1 MIQSTHHFTSRK
13 WSGAESKG
21 RVMNELR
28 VNGERLWN
36 TIIETGKIGATPRG
50 GITRLT
56 LTDLDREVRDWFV
69 GACKAAGCS
78 VSVDEVGAIF
88 ARRAGLDDSRDPIAI
103 GSHLDTQPLGGR
115 FDGIAGVLTGLEVLR
130 TLEEK
135 GYRTTAPLEIINW
148 TNEEGSRFSPAM
160 FASGVF
166 SGVYTRD
173 FVYNT
178 RDRKGKTFL
187 EELER
192 IGYRGE
198 VPAGNHRLAGYFEL
212 HIEQGPVL
220 ESEGMNIGVVTG
232 AQGQL
237 WYELTATGRASH
249 AGSTPMPMRKDGM
262 LACARI
268 TEGVNRIALNHP
280 PAGMSTVGLIEVTP
294 NSRNVIPGQV
304 FFTVD
309 LRNPDEEVLLAMGR
323 EIDALVNQ
331 VAGETRTEIVMQNVL
346 NMMPMMFDETCVSVV
361 RDAAEGL
368 GYRHR
373 DMVSGPGHD
382 ALYIAR
388 VAPTSMVFIPC
399 EGGVSHNEAESVRP
413 EDMTAGANV
422 VLQGVLEY
430 DRRIAGV
437 S

>member
-1 MIQSTHHFTSRK
+1 
-13 WSGAESKG
+13 
-21 RVMNELR
+21 MNELR

-36 TIIETGKIGATPRG
+36 TIIDTGKIGATPGG

-56 LTDLDREVRDWFV
+56 LSDLDREVRDWFV
-69 GACKAAGCS
+69 DACKAAGCS
-78 VSVDEVGAIF
+78 VTVDEVGSIF
-88 ARRAGLDDSRDPIAI
+88 ARRAGIDDSRDPIAI

-115 FDGIAGVLTGLEVLR
+115 FDGIAGVLSGLEVLR
-130 TLEEK
+130 TLEEND
-135 GYRTTAPLEIINW
+135 YRTTAPLEIIDW

-173 FVYNT
+173 FVYNSK
-178 RDRKGKTFL
+178 DREGKTFL

-192 IGYRGE
+192 ISYRGE

-220 ESEGMNIGVVTG
+220 ESEGVNIGVVTG

-237 WYELTATGRASH
+237 WYEVTVTGRAGH
-249 AGSTPMPMRKDGM
+249 AGSTPMPMRKDAM

-268 TEGVNRIALNHP
+268 TEGVNRIALHHA

-309 LRNPDEEVLLAMGR
+309 LRSPDEEVLLAMDE
-323 EIDALVNQ
+323 EIQVLVKQ
-331 VAGETRTEIVMQNVL
+331 VAGETRTGIVIQSVL
-346 NMMPMMFDETCVSVV
+346 KMLPMTFDETCVSVV
-361 RDAAEGL
+361 RNAVERL
-368 GYRHR
+368 GYRYR

-413 EDMTAGANV
+413 EDVTAGANV
-422 VLQGVLEY
+422 LLRSVLEY

>member
-1 MIQSTHHFTSRK
+1 
-13 WSGAESKG
+13 
-21 RVMNELR
+21 MNELR

-36 TIIETGKIGATPRG
+36 TIIDTGKIGATPGG

-56 LTDLDREVRDWFV
+56 LSDLDREVRDWFV
-69 GACKAAGCS
+69 DACKAAGCS
-78 VSVDEVGAIF
+78 VTVDEVGSIF
-88 ARRAGLDDSRDPIAI
+88 ARRAGIDDSRDPIAI

-115 FDGIAGVLTGLEVLR
+115 FDGIAGVLSGLEVLR
-130 TLEEK
+130 TLEEND
-135 GYRTTAPLEIINW
+135 YRTTAPLEIIDW

-173 FVYNT
+173 FVYNSK
-178 RDRKGKTFL
+178 DREGKTFL

-192 IGYRGE
+192 ISYRGE

-220 ESEGMNIGVVTG
+220 ESEGVNIGVVTG

-237 WYELTATGRASH
+237 WYEVTVTGRAGH
-249 AGSTPMPMRKDGM
+249 AGSTPMPMRKDAM

-268 TEGVNRIALNHP
+268 TEGVNKIALHHA

-309 LRNPDEEVLLAMGR
+309 LRSPDEEVLLAMDE
-323 EIDALVNQ
+323 EIQVLVKQ
-331 VAGETRTEIVMQNVL
+331 VAGETRTGIVIQSVL
-346 NMMPMMFDETCVSVV
+346 KMLPMTFDETCVSVV
-361 RDAAEGL
+361 RNAVERL
-368 GYRHR
+368 GYRYR

-413 EDMTAGANV
+413 EDVTAGANV
-422 VLQGVLEY
+422 LLRSVLEY

>member
-1 MIQSTHHFTSRK
+1 MQ
-13 WSGAESKG
+13 
-21 RVMNELR
+21 ELH
-28 VNGERLWN
+28 VNGTRLWN
-36 TIIETGKIGATPRG
+36 TIIDTGKIGATPGG

-56 LTDLDREVRDWFV
+56 LSDLDREVRDWFV
-69 GACKAAGCS
+69 DACKAAGCS
-78 VSVDEVGAIF
+78 VTVDEVGSIF
-88 ARRAGLDDSRDPIAI
+88 ARRAGIDDSRDPIAI

-115 FDGIAGVLTGLEVLR
+115 FDGIAGVLSGLEVLR
-130 TLEEK
+130 TLEEND
-135 GYRTTAPLEIINW
+135 YRTTAPLEIIDW

-173 FVYNT
+173 FVYNSK
-178 RDRKGKTFL
+178 DREGKTFL

-192 IGYRGE
+192 ISYRGE

-220 ESEGMNIGVVTG
+220 ESESVNIGVVTG

-237 WYELTATGRASH
+237 WYEVTVTGRAGH
-249 AGSTPMPMRKDGM
+249 AGSTPMPMRKDAM

-268 TEGVNRIALNHP
+268 TEGVNRIALHHA

-309 LRNPDEEVLLAMGR
+309 LRSPDEEVLLAMDE
-323 EIDALVNQ
+323 EIQVLVKQ
-331 VAGETRTEIVMQNVL
+331 VAGETRTGIVIQSVL
-346 NMMPMMFDETCVSVV
+346 KMLPMTFDETCVSVV
-361 RDAAEGL
+361 RNAVERL
-368 GYRHR
+368 GYRYR

-413 EDMTAGANV
+413 EDVTAGANV
-422 VLQGVLEY
+422 LLRSVLEY

>member
-1 MIQSTHHFTSRK
+1 MQ
-13 WSGAESKG
+13 
-21 RVMNELR
+21 ELH
-28 VNGERLWN
+28 VNGTRLWN
-36 TIIETGKIGATPRG
+36 TIIDTGKIGATPGG

-56 LTDLDREVRDWFV
+56 LSDLDREVRDWFV
-69 GACKAAGCS
+69 DACKAAGCS
-78 VSVDEVGAIF
+78 VTVDEVGSIF
-88 ARRAGLDDSRDPIAI
+88 ARRAGIDDSRDPIAI

-115 FDGIAGVLTGLEVLR
+115 FDGIAGVLSGLEVLR
-130 TLEEK
+130 TLEEND
-135 GYRTTAPLEIINW
+135 YRTTAPLEIIDW

-173 FVYNT
+173 FVYNSK
-178 RDRKGKTFL
+178 DREGKTFL

-192 IGYRGE
+192 ISYRGE

-220 ESEGMNIGVVTG
+220 ESEGVNIGVVTG

-237 WYELTATGRASH
+237 WYEVTVTGRAGH
-249 AGSTPMPMRKDGM
+249 AGSTPMPMRKDAM

-268 TEGVNRIALNHP
+268 TEGVNRIALHHA

-309 LRNPDEEVLLAMGR
+309 LRSPDEEVLLAMDE
-323 EIDALVNQ
+323 EIQVLVKQ
-331 VAGETRTEIVMQNVL
+331 VAGETRTGIVIQSVL
-346 NMMPMMFDETCVSVV
+346 KMLPMTFDETCVSVV
-361 RDAAEGL
+361 RNAVERL
-368 GYRHR
+368 GYRYR

-413 EDMTAGANV
+413 EDVTAGANV
-422 VLQGVLEY
+422 LLRSVLEY